1 MMRSLFVCL
10 FFLSCPVFAQNYWVQ
25 KAGGITI
32 DEGMDISSDAQ
43 GNAYTTGYFSSGANF
58 GTLTL
63 SVNGVTD
70 IFVSKNDGVG
80 GYAWVVKAG
89 GTGPDRGLSIKADNT
104 GNTYITGY
112 YSGTATFGSQTLTSL
127 GSQDIFIAKLD
138 PNGSFL
144 WARSAG
150 GTNND
155 IGYGIDVDNNG
166 NVAVTGEFTGTGTF
180 GSFTLTSMNGSIDVF
195 TTKLDGQG
203 NFLWAKQGSA
213 KFTDKGHDVAFD
225 GSGNV
230 YITGEFS
237 DTITFDIVHNNNMLN
252 AVFTVKY
259 NAAGQEQWFRKIG
272 GGSNNVSNAI
282 EADANGN
289 VYVAGDF
296 NGTITFFG
304 PNTTLTNNYPNRI
317 FLAKYD
323 NTGTLLWANANGEND
338 PVTVRNLVLDA
349 AGNPYMV
356 GNFKCQFNE
365 YADNYA
371 GQGLFRSAGYWDI
384 FITKYSAAGSWQ
396 WSRQIGG
403 HQQNTGNGIAI
414 HPSGE
419 VLVCGSFDQNQF
431 FPLGST
437 GFLGSGGS
445 WTNVYAPYCN
455 DLEYSSYY
463 ELTTAGNYDIFT
475 SRPID
480 LGREPYDI
488 FLRTGQG
495 CNRDT
500 IDVCINTSLVYSC
513 PDSVEFCSGGWIYAI
528 TSIGPFGPQMNLLW
542 NNNSTAPQLY
552 VTTTGWYWVTETT
565 ADGCFSLTDSI
576 YVTIYQNPPPPLIS
590 DDVIVNTN
598 AQFTQQIILCVPD
611 SALLWATNFGNNSYV
626 WTGPGLPVQGVP
638 NDSVYALQTG
648 TYVFTVTDSNGCIR
662 TNSVYVQYDSLLPL
676 WDPEIILLYDL
687 DMNDSVEFCAGSPF
701 QLLVYDSITNPS
713 AQVVC
718 LPILTPY
725 STNCTWTVMPVIP
738 FLPQCSANNLCLF
751 YPATSG
757 WYNVSVTV
765 VRTTKCDTDTVVL
778 AKNVYVTIWPLPA
791 VSIFLSG
798 NNLLCPGDSLMLVA
812 SGAPNY
818 SWNGPQN
825 GIVGGNGY
833 DTVLINLPGI
843 YSVTTSDTNQYGCI
857 ASAVATISVTIKPQ
871 PLLTTNPGNGLI
883 CPGDSV
889 QLFVN
894 TTGNYQWIGPNGP
907 FGGNTNPVYA
917 SIPGYYYVIVTDAD
931 SCQLVSNTVQIVQ
944 YNTPSLQAS
953 PSATICPGDTV
964 WVTVFASPGA
974 TITWLAP
981 LSGSDTIKAITSPGT
996 YYCAVTS
1003 CNITTTIP
1011 ITILMSNPQV
1021 TATSLGPLSF
1031 CEGDSVTLVAS
1042 SGFPLY
1048 LWSPLQVGGSAVVV
1062 YNSGTYTVTVTDPS
1076 GCTASDSI
1084 TVDAY
1089 PNNLPQ
1095 PTTEDQTI
1103 CSGQSITL
1111 TANGSP
1117 LIIWLASPSGPILD
1131 YGDTWLTPEIFGTTT
1146 FYLYSD
1152 SGDCKSPIDTVTVF
1166 VEDCPDTIPNV
1177 FTPNGDGVNDF
1188 FTLFKGE
1195 ATGLNCKIY
1204 NRWGNLVYQWDGQG
1218 NSWDGTVMQTGK
1230 PASDGVYYY
1239 VGTFYFRNERVEQV
1253 VGFVQLIRGQ

>member
-1 MMRSLFVCL
+1 MLRSLFI
-10 FFLSCPVFAQNYWVQ
+10 FFFSISLAGLAQSYWVQ

-32 DEGMDISSDAQ
+32 DEGMDVSSDGA
-43 GNAYTTGYFSSGANF
+43 GNTYTTGYFSSGANF

-70 IFVSKNDGVG
+70 IFVSKNTPTGTF
-80 GYAWVVKAG
+80 AWAVKAG
-89 GTGPDRGLSIKADNT
+89 GTGPDRGLSIKSDNA

-127 GSQDIFIAKLD
+127 GSQDIFIAKID
-138 PNGSFL
+138 PNGTFL

-150 GTNND
+150 GVNND

-180 GSFTLTSMNGSIDVF
+180 GSFNLTSMNGSIDVF
-195 TTKLDGQG
+195 TTKLDGLG
-203 NFLWAKQGSA
+203 NFLWAKRGAA

-225 GSGNV
+225 GTGNV

-282 EADANGN
+282 ESDANGN
-289 VYVAGDF
+289 IYIAGDF

-304 PNTTLTNNYPNRI
+304 PNTTLSNTYPNRI

-323 NTGTLLWANANGEND
+323 NAGTLSWAKSNGEND
-338 PVTVRNLVLDA
+338 PVTVRNLALDA
-349 AGNPYMV
+349 AGDPFMV

-371 GQGLFRSAGYWDI
+371 SQGLFRSAGYWDI
-384 FITKYSAAGSWQ
+384 FVTKYNSGGTWQ
-396 WSRQIGG
+396 WSRQVGG
-403 HQQNTGNGIAI
+403 HQENLGNGIAV

-419 VLVCGSFDQNQF
+419 ALICGSFDQNQF
-431 FPLGST
+431 FPLGAT
-437 GFLGSGGS
+437 GFLGYGGS
-445 WTNVYAPYCN
+445 WTNIYSPYCN
-455 DLEYSSYY
+455 DQEYGSYY
-463 ELTTAGNYDIFT
+463 ELTTNGNYDIFT

-480 LGREPYDI
+480 VGREPYDI
-488 FLRTGQG
+488 FNRSGPG
-495 CNRDT
+495 CARDT
-500 IDVCINTSLVYSC
+500 VDVCINTSLTYTC
-513 PDSVEFCSGGWIYAI
+513 PDSVVFCSGGWLYAI
-528 TSIGPFGPQMNLLW
+528 TSIPIHGPQMNFLW
-542 NNNSTAPQLY
+542 NTGSTMPQLY

-576 YVTIYQNPPPPLIS
+576 YVTVNPPPLPPLIS
-590 DDVIVNTN
+590 DNVIINTN
-598 AQFTQQIILCVPD
+598 AQFPQQIILCVPD
-611 SALLWATNFGNNSYV
+611 TALLWATNFGNNSFV

-638 NDSVYALQTG
+638 NDSVFALQTG
-648 TYVFTVTDSNGCIR
+648 YYFFTVTDTNGCTR
-662 TNSVYVQYDSLLPL
+662 TNSVYVQYDSLLPP
-676 WDPEIILLYDL
+676 WDPEIALLYDL
-687 DMNDSVEFCAGSPF
+687 DLNDSVEFCAGFPF
-701 QLLVYDSITNPS
+701 QLLVYDSLTNPT
-713 AQVVC
+713 AQIVC
-718 LPILTPY
+718 LPNLTPF
-725 STNCTWTVMPVIP
+725 STNCTWTVTPVIP
-738 FLPQCSANNLCLF
+738 FSAQCTANNLCFF
-751 YPATSG
+751 YPPSTG

-778 AKNVYVTIWPLPA
+778 VKNVHATIWPLPS

-798 NNLLCPGDSLMLVA
+798 DTLLCPGDSLMLVA
-812 SGAPNY
+812 SGGSNYLWNAPT
-818 SWNGPQN
+818 N
-825 GIVGGNGY
+825 GIVGGNGF
-833 DTVLINLPGI
+833 DTVLVNLPGI
-843 YSVTTSDTNQYGCI
+843 YGVTTSDTNQYGCI
-857 ASAVATISVTIKPQ
+857 ASATVSVTVLIKPQ
-871 PLLTTNPGNGLI
+871 PLLVTNPGNGLI

-889 QLFVN
+889 QLLVN
-894 TTGNYQWIGPNGP
+894 TIGNYQWIGPNGP
-907 FGGNTNPVYA
+907 FGGSNNPVYA

-964 WVTVFASPGA
+964 WVTVFSSPGA
-974 TITWLAP
+974 TINWLPP
-981 LSGSDTIKAITSPGT
+981 LSGNDTIQIITSPGT

-1003 CNITTTIP
+1003 CNITSTISV
-1011 ITILMSNPQV
+1011 TVLMSNPQV
-1021 TATSLGPLSF
+1021 TATSIGPLAF
-1031 CEGDSVTLVAS
+1031 CQGDSTTLVAS
-1042 SGFPLY
+1042 SGFPSY
-1048 LWSPLQVGGSAVVV
+1048 LWTPSQIATSSMVV
-1062 YNSGTYTVTVTDPS
+1062 YNSGTYTVTVTDQY

-1084 TVDAY
+1084 TVNAY

-1095 PTTEDQTI
+1095 PTVGDETI
-1103 CSGQSITL
+1103 CQGQDIELLAT
-1111 TANGSP
+1111 GSP
-1117 LIIWLASPSGPILD
+1117 LIVWLASPTGPVLET
-1131 YGDTWLTPEIFGTTT
+1131 GDDFFIPYLLSTTT
-1146 FYLYSD
+1146 YYLYSD
-1152 SGDCKSPIDTVTVF
+1152 SASCKSPIDTVTVF

-1177 FTPNGDGVNDF
+1177 FTPNGDGINDF
-1188 FTLFKGE
+1188 FTLFKSD
-1195 ATGLNCKIY
+1195 AIGLNCKIY
-1204 NRWGNLVYQWDGQG
+1204 NRWGNLIYEWDGQG

-1239 VGTFYFRNERVEQV
+1239 VGTFFFRNERVEQV